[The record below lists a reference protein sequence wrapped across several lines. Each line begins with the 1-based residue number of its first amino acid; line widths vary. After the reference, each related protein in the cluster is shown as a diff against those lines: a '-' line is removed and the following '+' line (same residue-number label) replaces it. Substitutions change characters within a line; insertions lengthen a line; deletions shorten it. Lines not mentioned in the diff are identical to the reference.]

1 MLTRAWFAFSFLWA
15 VLMCWSY
22 RDHLDTPHLAF
33 ATGPFLAGVL
43 LKKIARYVV
52 TGRLSA

>member
-1 MLTRAWFAFSFLWA
+1 VLTRAWFAFSFLWA

-22 RDHLDTPHLAF
+22 SDHLDTPHLAF
-33 ATGPFLAGVL
+33 AAGPFLAGVL